1 MEEVKDNFKDG
12 DFITDG
18 IRGYIFKQQEI
29 TDTGLVK
36 FHFHCIAQGDM
47 EEGSD
52 VTFFNQIR
60 EVNVSK
66 FKYSSE
72 EGRLNL
78 LIRIDILGKC
88 FDEDKKEIFDVNF
101 EPNVGEE
108 YFYPDIYSITLKY
121 GSCIY
126 DNRLANALAVK
137 HRLAFKYKEG
147 AIRKC
152 EEIHG
157 YNSSRRDW

>member
-1 MEEVKDNFKDG
+1 MSDFNFKDG

-18 IRGYIFKQQEI
+18 LSGYIFKKSEI

-36 FHFHCIAQGDM
+36 FHFHCIVQGDM
-47 EEGSD
+47 DDGSA

-60 EVNVSK
+60 EVDVSK

-88 FDEDKKEIFDVNF
+88 FDEETKEIRDIKFK
-101 EPNVGEE
+101 PNVGAKF
-108 YFYPDIYSITLKY
+108 FYPDIYSAGREY

-126 DNRLANALAVK
+126 DNHLENAMAVQ
-137 HRLAFKYKEG
+137 HGLAFKYKEG
-147 AIRKC
+147 AIRKR
-152 EEIHG
+152 EEILG

>member
-1 MEEVKDNFKDG
+1 MSDFNFKDG

-18 IRGYIFKQQEI
+18 IRGCIFKQQEI
-29 TDTGLVK
+29 TDTGVVK

-47 EEGSD
+47 DNGSD

-60 EVNVSK
+60 EVDVSK

-88 FDEDKKEIFDVNF
+88 FDEETKEIRDIKFK
-101 EPNVGEE
+101 PNVGEE
-108 YFYPDIYSITLKY
+108 YFYPDIYSAVREY

-126 DNRLANALAVK
+126 NNHLENAMAVK
-137 HRLAFKYKEG
+137 HGLAFKYKEG
-147 AIRKC
+147 AIRKR